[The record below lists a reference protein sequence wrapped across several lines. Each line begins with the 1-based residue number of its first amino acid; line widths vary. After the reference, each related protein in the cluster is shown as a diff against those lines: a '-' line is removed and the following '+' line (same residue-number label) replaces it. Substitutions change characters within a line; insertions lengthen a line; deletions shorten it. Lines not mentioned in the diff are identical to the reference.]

1 MSSGSVPGHAQRPP
15 VCSATVKFCRSLHHG
30 GLDTQHTFTHTNT
43 HSQQHTNTLTH
54 TRINK
59 QTNTHTG
66 LLSDSM
72 DYQPMSK
79 SPAALP
85 LTRSLT
91 TRGVYECVWWR
102 IVRGGVRVGGV
113 SLVAEWG
120 HSLLSSSFSFDL
132 KMWSPHHPRPLLDVD
147 EAMGRVFFFL
157 FLFLSLFIVCFSVFL
172 RRWFYLFLSVVTKL
186 RLHWWRGTR
195 RAMS

>member
-102 IVRGGVRVGGV
+102 DGGGSGWVESVWWQSEATASFLLPFLLTWRCGAPTTHAPSWMLMRPWVG
-113 SLVAEWG
+113 
-120 HSLLSSSFSFDL
+120 
-132 KMWSPHHPRPLLDVD
+132 
-147 EAMGRVFFFL
+147 VFFFL